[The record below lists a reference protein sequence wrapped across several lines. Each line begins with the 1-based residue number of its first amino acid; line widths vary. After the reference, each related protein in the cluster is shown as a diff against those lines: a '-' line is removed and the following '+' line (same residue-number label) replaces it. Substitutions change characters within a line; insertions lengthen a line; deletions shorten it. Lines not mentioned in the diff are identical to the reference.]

1 MDDSLH
7 GRVVPRFPR
16 PHSVPNHTAYPS
28 PDSQPP
34 AQPHT
39 SSQQVLHQLPPPP
52 LPLAATQLP
61 LPQQQPYP
69 ANHAITTSYHDRS
82 LHAKAPEAHDRNFN
96 MLPASSRH
104 SGYGM
109 APPGDGT
116 PVNVKQEPNDK
127 GYEAGQCCG
136 E

>member
-1 MDDSLH
+1 M
-7 GRVVPRFPR
+7 
-16 PHSVPNHTAYPS
+16 PNHTAYPS
-28 PDSQPP
+28 PDPQPHPPVPGPP
-34 AQPHT
+34 APLA
-39 SSQQVLHQLPPPP
+39 SSHQLLQQLPPPP
-52 LPLAATQLP
+52 LASTQLP

-69 ANHAITTSYHDRS
+69 ANHAITTSYHDRP

-96 MLPASSRH
+96 MLPASAGRH

-109 APPGDGT
+109 VPPGDGT

-127 GYEAGQCCG
+127 GYETGQCCG